1 MLCQTSPAQMIEP
14 TRMQAWN
21 SGLYQYLSG
30 EVHLG
35 KGDSFANP
43 STLNLHANDT
53 LPGSKPGPH
62 GPSES
67 FFDILLRCIYRQVL
81 RALRHPRYLG

>member
-1 MLCQTSPAQMIEP
+1 
-14 TRMQAWN
+14 MQAWN

-30 EVHLG
+30 EVHLA

-62 GPSES
+62 GPSAS
-67 FFDILLRCIYRQVL
+67 VPPSRT
-81 RALRHPRYLG
+81 